1 VFRHQGS
8 LIFPAGTGIFG
19 LTQWSDAMTRHLYTG
34 IGIADFSE
42 NGTNYLFLQYA
53 NAMGG
58 PLWGINLSVNMN
70 IKFKPYDRANW
81 GLLEENSSFGFW
93 FQMPY
98 NFGENLSN
106 NHLFS
111 GAITLTDRNANLIKG
126 LDDAGE
132 EYIYIDSTKYLPMPL
147 SGAEAL
153 FSASHMWLNRR
164 YHKNNS
170 MIPTQGQGLLLSYE
184 FSNSSIYGDFDY
196 SLITADAFINYK
208 FHEKFP
214 VVVFGRVKS
223 IMMLGDNPPPQ
234 DMPAIT
240 NDTPI
245 YIAGNNILGT
255 DEVVHLRGWYDWRLG
270 DRLIFGSLETRL
282 GNNKFILAQ
291 FIDFGNSWY
300 AGKESD
306 EWLFTGGYEVRVNI
320 GFIVLAYGSAQDFNR
335 WREGLNPY
343 NYLRMTLVNPF

>member
-1 VFRHQGS
+1 MCIR
-8 LIFPAGTGIFG
+8 
-19 LTQWSDAMTRHLYTG
+19 DR
-34 IGIADFSE
+34 
-42 NGTNYLFLQYA
+42 
-53 NAMGG
+53 
-58 PLWGINLSVNMN
+58 WGINLTVNMD

-126 LDDAGE
+126 LDDTGE
-132 EYIYIDSTKYLPMPL
+132 EFIYIDSTKYLPMPL
-147 SGAEAL
+147 SGDEVL

-170 MIPTQGQGLLLSYE
+170 MIPTQGQGLLLSFEYA
-184 FSNSSIYGDFDY
+184 NSSIYGDFDY
-196 SLITADAFINYK
+196 SLITADGFINYK
-208 FHEKFP
+208 FHDKLP
-214 VVVFGRVKS
+214 LVLFGRVKS

-240 NDTPI
+240 NDAPL

-255 DEVVHLRGWYDWRLG
+255 DEVVNLRGWNDWRLG

-282 GNNKFILAQ
+282 GNNKFVLAQ

-300 AGKESD
+300 AGQKPD
-306 EWLFTGGYEVRVNI
+306 DWLFTGGYELRVNI
-320 GFIVLAYGSAQDFNR
+320 GLIVLSCGSAQDFNR
-335 WREGLNPY
+335 WRENNTPF
-343 NYLRMTLVNPF
+343 NYLRMTMVNPF